1 MGDAVLS
8 RIQEFLKLEAA
19 GGIVLMAAAVLAL
32 VIANSV
38 FAGYYDA
45 FLATPVAVEFGA
57 LKIAKPLLLWVNDG
71 LMAIFFLLVG
81 LEIKREF
88 LQGEL
93 SSCDQAA
100 LPFFAAV
107 GGMALPALAYVFI
120 TWGDPVHTRG
130 WAIPAATDIAFA
142 LGILSLIGARAP
154 LSLKVLLTAIAI
166 IDDLGAIIIIAL
178 FYTENLSVM
187 SLGLAAVGLFGLAA
201 LNFAN
206 VRRLAPY
213 IIVGVFLWVCVLK
226 SGVHATLAGVA
237 IAMALPLRGDTKG
250 DEHGEPPLL
259 RLEHS
264 LLPWVAFGI
273 MPLFGF
279 ANAGVSFAGMGL
291 DSFAHPVT
299 AGIIAGLVIGK
310 MAGVFGFAWLAV
322 KSGIAKM
329 PMGANWMQ
337 IYGIACLCGV
347 GFTMSL
353 FIGTLAFED
362 PSYAAT
368 VRLGVLT
375 GSLISGVIGFVCL
388 RFLSGAPA
396 TAAVAR

>member
-8 RIQEFLKLEAA
+8 KIQEFLKLEAA
-19 GGIVLMAAAVLAL
+19 GGIVLMAAAILAL
-32 VIANSV
+32 IIANSV

-93 SSCDQAA
+93 SSLDQAA

-120 TWGDPVHTRG
+120 TWGDPVHMRG

-178 FYTENLSVM
+178 FYTENLSFL
-187 SLGLAAVGLFGLAA
+187 SLGLATVGLFGLAV

-213 IIVGVFLWVCVLK
+213 IIIGVFIWACVLK

-237 IAMALPLRGDTKG
+237 IAMTLPLRGDIKG

-310 MAGVFGFAWLAV
+310 MTGVFGFAWLAI
-322 KSGIAKM
+322 KAGIAKM
-329 PMGANWMQ
+329 PMGANWIQ
-337 IYGIACLCGV
+337 IYGIACLGGV

-362 PSYAAT
+362 PAYAAT

-375 GSLISGVIGFVCL
+375 GSLISGVIGYVCL
-388 RFLSGAPA
+388 RFLSGVPA
-396 TAAVAR
+396 TVAAAR

>member
-8 RIQEFLKLEAA
+8 KIQEFLKLEAA

-93 SSCDQAA
+93 SSRDQAA
-100 LPFFAAV
+100 LPFLAAV

-187 SLGLAAVGLFGLAA
+187 SLGLAAIGLFGLAA

-237 IAMALPLRGDTKG
+237 IAMALPLRGDTKN

-299 AGIIAGLVIGK
+299 AGIIAGLVVGK
-310 MAGVFGFAWLAV
+310 MAGVFGFAWLAI

-375 GSLISGVIGFVCL
+375 GSLISGVIGYVCL
-388 RFLSGAPA
+388 RFLSGAPT